1 MESDDVARDQP
12 SLPRRLILSDVTP
25 QVFTRTI
32 TIWRNGFTDVDT
44 TFYPL
49 DDPEYAQYLQVY
61 YLSFFSVQFKFLCFY
76 FEFISLDLIINIGG
90 FSMSIP
96 GHRKLGLTTCN
107 RFARWQTACRC
118 QTH

>member
-61 YLSFFSVQFKFLCFY
+61 YLSFFFLFSSSFCA
-76 FEFISLDLIINIGG
+76 FISSL
-90 FSMSIP
+90 
-96 GHRKLGLTTCN
+96 
-107 RFARWQTACRC
+107 
-118 QTH
+118 